1 LASSLRLLVRFGWWL
16 SQYPQRVSVLH
27 PGCLHGRIGLFGM
40 GYHLHEHKKLRANH
54 LSPREK
60 SLAPEFNSLAF
71 RNIQDHLAFAVPAI
85 HRQALRFHVRWN
97 ALQLFVSQAS
107 GTHDKSV
114 FLYRQYNR
122 LRFALQHVL
131 PPFSALSVDI
141 HKLSRI
147 RNHYLNIKLHFT
159 ESNIWRS

>member
-1 LASSLRLLVRFGWWL
+1 LAGGFRNTRYASALCTPDVCTAALV
-16 SQYPQRVSVLH
+16 
-27 PGCLHGRIGLFGM
+27 CLAWAITSM
-40 GYHLHEHKKLRANH
+40 STKKLRANH

-85 HRQALRFHVRWN
+85 NRQPLRFHVRWN

-107 GTHDKSV
+107 GTHDESV
-114 FLYRQYNR
+114 FLYRQYNG

-131 PPFSALSVDI
+131 PPFLTLSVDI

-147 RNHYLNIKLHFT
+147 RNHYLNIKYILLD
-159 ESNIWRS
+159 